1 MNSKKKRETPGA
13 ATPEELTK
21 KSIAFSKTAI
31 ESAKKANEELRS
43 AGNGG
48 KHNVRNL

>member
-31 ESAKKANEELRS
+31 ECAKKANEELQRI
-43 AGNGG
+43 GNDEPG
-48 KHNVRNL
+48 

>member
-1 MNSKKKRETPGA
+1 MTRDEKETPGA

-31 ESAKKANEELRS
+31 ESAKKANEELQRI
-43 AGNGG
+43 GNGEPG
-48 KHNVRNL
+48 

>member
-1 MNSKKKRETPGA
+1 MPQENRETPGA

-31 ESAKKANEELRS
+31 ESAKKANEELQRI
-43 AGNGG
+43 GNGEPG
-48 KHNVRNL
+48 

>member
-1 MNSKKKRETPGA
+1 MSQENRESPGA

-31 ESAKKANEELRS
+31 ESAKKANEELQRI
-43 AGNGG
+43 GNGEPG
-48 KHNVRNL
+48 